1 MYDIL
6 ERIMALSQR
15 LDEGEPYK
23 TMLQKQIERFRL
35 LRTEMAVT
43 LTAAR
48 LQTTAEKKND
58 SL

>member
-6 ERIMALSQR
+6 ERIMAISQR

-23 TMLQKQIERFRL
+23 TMLKKQIERFRL
-35 LRTEMAVT
+35 LRLEMAVT
-43 LTAAR
+43 LTAERQKA
-48 LQTTAEKKND
+48 TTAKKD